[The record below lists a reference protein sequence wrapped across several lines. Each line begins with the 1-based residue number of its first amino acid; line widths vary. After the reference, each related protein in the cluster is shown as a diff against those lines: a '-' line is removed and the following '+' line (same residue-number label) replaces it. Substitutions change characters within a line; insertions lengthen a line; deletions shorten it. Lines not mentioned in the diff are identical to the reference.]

1 MIDQARGNES
11 QRESLPNGP
20 GAAAVLA
27 MGLGAL
33 MMSVLAMIA
42 DHSITVKEM
51 MTFYTPTGPLSGVT
65 TTAVVLWLV
74 SWIALDIAWKRRNIN
89 GRIVGL
95 GLVLLATGFVL
106 MFPPVGDL
114 F

>member
-1 MIDQARGNES
+1 MIDQAIGNES
-11 QRESLPNGP
+11 QPEGLPNGP

-27 MGLGAL
+27 MGVGAL
-33 MMSVLAMIA
+33 IMSVLAIIA
-42 DHSITVKEM
+42 DHSLAFKKM
-51 MTFYTPTGPLSGVT
+51 MMFYTPTGPLSGVT

-74 SWIALDIAWKRRNIN
+74 SWFALDIAWKRRDVN

-95 GLVLLATGFVL
+95 GLFLLAIGFVL